1 LVKGKKVKGERLK
14 EVSTMLNLLKKH
26 APDLNSILLILM
38 LAIPFLLYYFA
49 RAGSDNGVIIFLAI
63 MGAVML
69 MAMKR

>member
-1 LVKGKKVKGERLK
+1 
-14 EVSTMLNLLKKH
+14 MLNLIKKH

-38 LAIPFLLYYFA
+38 LAIPFLLDYFA

-69 MAMKR
+69 MAMKK